1 MPKFKEI
8 LKHYRERQR
17 VINVLNSS
25 TTKEHIEVSINY
37 LKAFKSKWDCFLK
50 KDIILYLKYK
60 NFEQEFYTNVIIME
74 TKMV

>member
-60 NFEQEFYTNVIIME
+60 NFERDFYTNIIIME